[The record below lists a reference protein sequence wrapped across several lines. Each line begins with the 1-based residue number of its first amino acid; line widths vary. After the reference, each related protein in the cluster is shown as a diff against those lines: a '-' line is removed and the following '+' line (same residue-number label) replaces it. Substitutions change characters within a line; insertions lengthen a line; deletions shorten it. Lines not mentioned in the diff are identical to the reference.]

1 MPNTRPLRLS
11 ASQLVAAADDNLV
24 TLPDPSSGRLGDLI
38 ASAGGPG
45 QSHEL
50 SWEFGARTAFT
61 TESLAWSNGRRRLRS
76 SPAVVA
82 VIAVTSLLVTTT
94 GLAAATGLPGP
105 AARVVDHVLRHID
118 LTIQP
123 PEVASAVAQ
132 SPLSGTS
139 NPTSATSRSTGRVRT
154 GNTVSCSPISLQFNH
169 GPACAMPVAQTNSRG
184 RGGTA
189 AASEKASDGGKTTRS
204 VSIEGQKT
212 GRSSSA
218 TNIGGSLGGAIGSNH
233 GTGRGGAGHGGS
245 GGQSTGSGQGTGSN
259 RGGNK
264 GTGSNR
270 GGNKG
275 TGSNRGGNKGTGSNR
290 GGNKGTGT
298 GHHHHRGS
306 HHGTAIP
313 DPGTPSS
320 AGDSGAG

>member
-1 MPNTRPLRLS
+1 MPNVRPLRLS
-11 ASQLVAAADDNLV
+11 ASQLVAADNDNLV
-24 TLPDPSSGRLGDLI
+24 TLPDPSSGRLADLI
-38 ASAGGPG
+38 ASAGAPG
-45 QSHEL
+45 QSYEL
-50 SWEFGARTAFT
+50 NWEFGARTAFT
-61 TESLAWSNGRRRLRS
+61 TESLAWSDGRRRLHR
-76 SPAVVA
+76 SPAIVA
-82 VIAVTSLLVTTT
+82 VIAVASLLVTTT

-123 PEVASAVAQ
+123 PEVASAVGQ

-139 NPTSATSRSTGRVRT
+139 NPTAALSGSKGRVRT
-154 GNTVSCSPISLQFNH
+154 GNIASCSSTSQQSNH
-169 GPACAMPVAQTNSRG
+169 GTTCAIPVAHTNSRG

-189 AASEKASDGGKTTRS
+189 AASDNASSGGKATRS
-204 VSIEGQKT
+204 VRVEGQKA
-212 GRSSSA
+212 GRSSGD
-218 TNIGGSLGGAIGSNH
+218 THIGGSLGGAIGSNR
-233 GTGRGGAGHGGS
+233 GTGRGGAGHSGS

-313 DPGTPSS
+313 DPDTSS
-320 AGDSGAG
+320 SDGDSGAG